1 MAYARTDRSHV
12 TRFRLL
18 DQRLRL
24 GDRVRRCLALVA
36 GDPHE
41 CADRR
46 TAEGTAR
53 GHLLGDAG
61 RDLDAMLDRV
71 DPGEDRLQDP
81 VGADRV
87 RGDPP
92 VPRMRLLDRG
102 RELFGGERGERRP
115 DPRREHPARRDEL
128 DREGAG
134 ADLLAD
140 GAADRVGA
148 VDLSCDPDV
157 VAMPSGDRERR
168 TGRDHRGAGHD
179 TRLDRP
185 GELDDADAPEVPDG
199 RDAVDEMLAR
209 VDRPLDRTRFDLL
222 GDGHRR
228 GGRRDPEQ
236 VVPASVAVPGPA
248 LPRLADGARADPAE
262 LDLRR
267 RDV

>member
-1 MAYARTDRSHV
+1 
-12 TRFRLL
+12 
-18 DQRLRL
+18 
-24 GDRVRRCLALVA
+24 
-36 GDPHE
+36 
-41 CADRR
+41 
-46 TAEGTAR
+46 
-53 GHLLGDAG
+53 
-61 RDLDAMLDRV
+61 
-71 DPGEDRLQDP
+71 
-81 VGADRV
+81 
-87 RGDPP
+87 
-92 VPRMRLLDRG
+92 MRLLDRG

-185 GELDDADAPEVPDG
+185 GELDDADTPEVPDG

-209 VDRPLDRTRFDLL
+209 VDRPLDRTERRRQPGCL
-222 GDGHRR
+222 GGEVGAAVEAQMNVAIDQSRCQRPAGTAHLPSGARLAR
-228 GGRRDPEQ
+228 GPCMRTGPRDPVAVDEDPL
-236 VVPASVAVPGPA
+236 VRSHPRPVEHVDIGEVGARHLTAPTAARSRIRPRGSASCRPAS
-248 LPRLADGARADPAE
+248 PR
-262 LDLRR
+262 
-267 RDV
+267 